1 MKVAYVGIDILLPA
15 LTNLY
20 DTGVEIAKVITCK
33 TDNYTE
39 FNTQTIEFAKEHN
52 IPVVVKKITKQ
63 DLYELVEMG
72 CEFMLV
78 AGYIYRIPVIP
89 ELKIVNTHPAILP
102 IGRGAWPMPLTILK
116 GLNESGVTM
125 HQMEETLDTGK
136 IIIQKK
142 CPVYPNED
150 DLKTLSERQ
159 CGLIPDMIK
168 ELVSNFDKLWENAQP
183 QGEGEYWE
191 MPTVDQYTVTSEM
204 TFAEADLILRAF
216 KGYECF
222 YIDTKAKKK
231 YELIDGVAFKSEET
245 MDNQSSNL
253 KLKDGYIMCDRVK
266 SVSL

>member
-1 MKVAYVGIDILLPA
+1 MKVAYVGIDILLPV

-20 DTGVEIAKVITCK
+20 DTGVEIVKVITCE

-39 FNTQTIEFAKEHN
+39 FNTQTIEFANEHN
-52 IPVVVKKITKQ
+52 IPVEIKKITKQ

-78 AGYIYRIPVIP
+78 AGYTHRIPVIP
-89 ELKIVNTHPAILP
+89 ELRIVNTHPAILP

-116 GLNESGVTM
+116 GLKESGVTM
-125 HQMEETLDTGK
+125 HQMEATLDTGK
-136 IIIQKK
+136 ILIQKT
-142 CPVYPNED
+142 CPVYPIKD

-159 CGLIPDMIK
+159 LCLIPDMVK
-168 ELVSNFDKLWENAQP
+168 ELVSNFDELWENARP

-191 MPTVDQYTVTSEM
+191 MPSVEQYTVTSEM

-222 YIDTKAKKK
+222 YIDTKTKKK
-231 YELIDGVAFKSEET
+231 YEIIDGVAFKSEET
-245 MDNQSSNL
+245 KYNQPTDL
-253 KLKDGYIMCDRVK
+253 KLEDGYIRCDRIRNVE
-266 SVSL
+266 L